1 MANTAISCKLLP
13 VRVIGVAIDLAAEVE
28 NYLEMI
34 EPFLEANEVNAK
46 IEKEDSEVL
55 RSEMRP
61 ETFYGILQILTAN
74 SLDWLRNQEEDPRI
88 RITLKGT
95 EDCCEMIFSD
105 NGPGVPLSRQRQSLN
120 RFSPAR
126 RVDRMGLTIARRLVE
141 LHGGSVVLL
150 TDGRRRGA
158 NFLVSLPRKR
168 SRDNPLQEGLRG

>member
-105 NGPGVPLSRQRQSLN
+105 NGPGVPFELAEAIFEPLFTRKEGGRG
-120 RFSPAR
+120 
-126 RVDRMGLTIARRLVE
+126 MGLTIARRLVE
-141 LHGGSVVLL
+141 LHGGSIVLL

-168 SRDNPLQEGLRG
+168 SRATLYRRD